1 MSFKIVFF
9 DIDGTL
15 VNDEK
20 KVPADAE
27 EAIRELKSRGIEPV
41 IATGRAPYFFKPLAE
56 QLGIESFV
64 SLNGGYVVYKGK
76 PIYRRIISKD
86 YLGNLVRLAAQHNH
100 SLVFE
105 GEEEFF
111 ADTEEHPFIISSVNS
126 LRVDL
131 PGYDPDYW
139 KKTDIFQAFLH
150 CESHEEHLYENN
162 LDGLRMIRWHP
173 HALDVLPADSSKS
186 EGIKEMLNLLGI
198 PFSEAAA
205 FGDGLNDKEM
215 LASVGLGIAMG
226 NSHKDLLP
234 FADYVTSH
242 VDEGGIRNGLKHAG
256 LI

>member
-1 MSFKIVFF
+1 MSYKIVFF

-20 KVPADAE
+20 KVPADAA

-41 IATGRAPYFFKPLAE
+41 ISTGRAPYFFKPLAE

-64 SLNGGYVVYKGK
+64 SLNGGYVVYKGE
-76 PIYRRIISKD
+76 PIYKKIISRD
-86 YLGNLVRLAAQHNH
+86 SVGNLVRLAAQNNH

-105 GEEEFF
+105 GEEEFY
-111 ADTEEHPFIISSVNS
+111 ADAEEHPFVISSVNS

-131 PGYDPDYW
+131 PGFDPDYW
-139 KKTDIFQAFLH
+139 KKTDIFQVFLH
-150 CESHEEHLYENN
+150 CESHEEHLYEPH
-162 LDGLRMIRWHP
+162 LGDLRMIRWHQ

-186 EGIKEMLNLLGI
+186 EGIKAMLSRLGL
-198 PFSEAAA
+198 SLSDAAA

-234 FADYVTSH
+234 YADHVTTH
-242 VDEGGIRNGLKHAG
+242 VDEGGIHNGLKHAG